1 MTHHICCRECDFEAL
16 VEDDDEA
23 GDKAWTH
30 AEATGHRVASDSIDG
45 GAEMVTDGGR
55 DTAGTLRTEIKCL
68 ACGNRAEELEEHHLH
83 MARASHRDKGETWV
97 RPSS

>member
-1 MTHHICCRECDFEAL
+1 VLLRRDSELATVLVMTE
-16 VEDDDEA
+16 
-23 GDKAWTH
+23 
-30 AEATGHRVASDSIDG
+30 S
-45 GAEMVTDGGR
+45 EMVTDGGR